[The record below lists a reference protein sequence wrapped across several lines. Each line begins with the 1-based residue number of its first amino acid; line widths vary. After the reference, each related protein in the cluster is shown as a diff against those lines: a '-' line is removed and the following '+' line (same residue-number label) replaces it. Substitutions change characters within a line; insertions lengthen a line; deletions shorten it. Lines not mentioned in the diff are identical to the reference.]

1 MKEKFKKL
9 YRAAKRIVPIL
20 TVVMLLGQSPVVY
33 SDLLQEFVIVV
44 AE

>member
-1 MKEKFKKL
+1 MKEKFKVM

-20 TVVMLLGQSPVVY
+20 TVVLLLGQIPVVY
-33 SDLLQEFVIVV
+33 SNLLEEFDIVV